1 MVRSELLEVNRK
13 RNYMNH
19 KDLDVWKKSMELAE
33 LMYSLTKS
41 FPESE
46 RYGLTSQMRRAAV
59 SVPSNIAE
67 GAARQSDKEL
77 IQFLMIALGS
87 LSELETQYLLSIRL
101 GMTAE
106 DNKVLDLII
115 NVKKLILGLRNYLR
129 NK

>member
-33 LMYSLTKS
+33 LMYSVTKF